1 MRLLCFFLPAL
12 LFCLSKAGDTVM
24 GYDMANANLPAE
36 VVKLLGN
43 KNRLPDVLLVRK
55 VYPSRAAN
63 RASKRKFKLQM
74 LQKEKEDKMQRK
86 TQLAQDDADMEDF
99 LQDLE
104 ENPEMRKDV
113 NLYRNE
119 KSGKAVDEDDEDG
132 FNEVDVNLEE
142 LIGDLDKHDTFGF
155 VFLFF
160 LLSSLFSCCLVV
172 ESVTLCFPFILAL
185 SNPSLPI
192 VVLLAAWVLER
203 PRSLRQ
209 TTTTTIMFS
218 RSKNLFQIEE

>member
-1 MRLLCFFLPAL
+1 
-12 LFCLSKAGDTVM
+12 M
-24 GYDMANANLPAE
+24 GYDIANANLPAE

-86 TQLAQDDADMEDF
+86 TQLVQDDADMEDF

-160 LLSSLFSCCLVV
+160 LLSSS
-172 ESVTLCFPFILAL
+172 LA
-185 SNPSLPI
+185 
-192 VVLLAAWVLER
+192 VLLL
-203 PRSLRQ
+203 SLLH
-209 TTTTTIMFS
+209 FVFP
-218 RSKNLFQIEE
+218 LFWLYLTPLSLSLFCLQHGY